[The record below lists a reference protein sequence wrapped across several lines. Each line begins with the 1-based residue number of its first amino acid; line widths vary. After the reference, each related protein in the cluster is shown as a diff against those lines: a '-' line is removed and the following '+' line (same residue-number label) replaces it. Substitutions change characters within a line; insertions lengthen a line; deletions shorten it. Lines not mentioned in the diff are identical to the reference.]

1 MAAEAPQLR
10 TIPQSRPSRGALSRR
25 QVEALLSRSV
35 AAFGVLFAIQTG
47 PTAYLQ
53 RVHEHEQRQWMQLV
67 VILLCSSLLAAL
79 VTAIAQRGVKG
90 PAMGFA
96 VLYVL
101 AIATWPLASRSALHP
116 DDGKPWLYYLLTV
129 ATAMAAI
136 AFTPRVAALY
146 LFVVPA
152 CYGIAAFVTSDQV
165 AIQADAILSAIYS
178 IIVGGI
184 VLIVIAM
191 LRQASSTV
199 DRAQAAALESYA
211 EAVRQHATEVERVQ
225 VDAIVHDSVLTTL
238 LSAARAM
245 TPEAQALS
253 AQMAANAI
261 GFLQRAAVIGPDD
274 GSTVSSTALARRI
287 TLAAEELGV
296 PFDVRSK
303 GFVPRA
309 IPTPAAEAVFSAAMQ
324 AMVNSVQH
332 AGKDATVSRWLAI
345 REIAHAGLEVEV
357 GDTGTGFAPG
367 EVPTERLG
375 VRVSILERVANAGGG
390 AEVDSQPGEGTVVT
404 IRWPSTRRPS

>member
-1 MAAEAPQLR
+1 MAAEALPLR
-10 TIPQSRPSRGALSRR
+10 SIPQSRPSRGALSRR
-25 QVEALLSRSV
+25 QVEALLSRAV
-35 AAFGVLFAIQTG
+35 AAFGILFMIQTA

-53 RVHEHEQRQWMQLV
+53 RQHNHEQKQWMQLV
-67 VILLCSSLLAAL
+67 VLLLAISILAAL
-79 VTAIAQRGVKG
+79 VTAIVQRGAKI
-90 PAMGFA
+90 PATAFA
-96 VLYVL
+96 IIYLL
-101 AIATWPLASRSALHP
+101 AIATWPLASRTPFHV
-116 DDGKPWLYYLLTV
+116 DDGNPWLYYLLTV

-146 LFVVPA
+146 LFVAPS
-152 CYGIAAFVTSDQV
+152 CYGIAAFITSAEVT
-165 AIQADAILSAIYS
+165 IRADAILSAIYS

-191 LRQASSTV
+191 LRQAAETV

-238 LSAARAM
+238 LSAARAN
-245 TPEAQALS
+245 TPDARALS

-261 GFLQRAAVIGPDD
+261 GFLHQAAVVGPDD
-274 GSTVSSTALARRI
+274 GRTVSSTALARRV
-287 TLAAEELGV
+287 TVAANEFGV
-296 PFDVRSK
+296 PFELRSK
-303 GFVPRA
+303 PFVPRA

-332 AGKDATVSRWLAI
+332 AGKGASVSRWLAI
-345 REIAHAGLEVEV
+345 RETARLGIEVEV
-357 GDTGTGFAPG
+357 GDTGSGFSPA
-367 EVPTERLG
+367 EVPNERLG
-375 VRVSILERVANAGGG
+375 VRVSILERISNAGGS

-404 IRWPSTRRPS
+404 IRWPAERSGP